1 MVVALGAF
9 AWDNALHHF
18 GPVRPK
24 PRFGHGAEAPLPH
37 DRVLVGSYHVSQQ
50 NTATRR
56 LTTDM
61 LDAVFLRAREL
72 LNDKSGQRPDPVGS
86 GR

>member
-1 MVVALGAF
+1 V
-9 AWDNALHHF
+9 WQ
-18 GPVRPK
+18 R
-24 PRFGHGAEAPLPH
+24 
-37 DRVLVGSYHVSQQ
+37 

-56 LTTDM
+56 LITEM

-72 LNDKSGQRPDPVGS
+72 LDDRNGQRPDPRGS